1 MIGCL
6 ETGLRLSLLDW
17 WAWPGMGGLNDDGDG
32 DGAFMTMLDRFRWYC
47 VIVSNDSLHNNIF
60 IYLTSCNIILCQKL
74 TRDRVIFVFSSNRLL
89 KCTVV
94 AKYIA

>member
-17 WAWPGMGGLNDDGDG
+17 RAGPGMGVDDN
-32 DGAFMTMLDRFRWYC
+32 DGAFMTMLNRFRLFC
-47 VIVSNDSLHNNIF
+47 CNHNYIF

-74 TRDRVIFVFSSNRLL
+74 FVFSSNRLL
-89 KCTVV
+89 KCTAV
-94 AKYIA
+94 AKYIACVLININI